1 MSAVEIEF
9 QSLVF
14 KTSELLFESVSPKF
28 VCVFVYFVYVFL
40 KNLYKN
46 VVSKK
51 RLKNVSNSEIV

>member
-1 MSAVEIEF
+1 MSAVEIDS

-14 KTSELLFESVSPKF
+14 KTSELLFESVSSKF

-51 RLKNVSNSEIV
+51 RLKNV